1 MSNNIFNSSDDDLF
15 EDYVES
21 PISESIEDN
30 TTETNN
36 NFDKV
41 FSDLDSPFKNLLQNS
56 SLKVN
61 FGDAFYKAAHEWTM
75 QGYREA
81 NTLSIIDGLVALTD
95 GQFLYHHRLACSR
108 ETLARKKTIIKFLSM
123 LLEDGTPSVVKA
135 TADNEDFTAA
145 FTETYF
151 SMFFRSFYNIQLHT
165 FHHEAALYKALCE
178 VLNVEPDLDLCNP
191 TVESYAITDTAD
203 YINSLYI
210 QHFDKDLLQEKIDKY
225 VQQVFPTQDQA

>member
-1 MSNNIFNSSDDDLF
+1 MTMSNNIFNSNDDDIF
-15 EDYVES
+15 EEYIESSTDTSQDPIVE
-21 PISESIEDN
+21 N
-30 TTETNN
+30 QT

-81 NTLSIIDGLVALTD
+81 NTISVIDALVALTN
-95 GQFLYHHRLACSR
+95 GEYLYHHRLACSR

-123 LLEDGTPSVVKA
+123 ILNDDIPNVIAK
-135 TADNEDFTAA
+135 ADNDDFSIH

-151 SMFFRSFYNIQLHT
+151 NMFFRSFYNIQVHT
-165 FHHEAALYKALCE
+165 FHHETALYKALCE
-178 VLNVEPDLDLCNP
+178 VVGTQPDLDLCDLN
-191 TVESYAITDTAD
+191 TESIAITETAD

-210 QHFDKDLLQEKIDKY
+210 QHFEKDLLQEKIDKY
-225 VQQVFPTQDQA
+225 VKEIFPTQDQA